1 MSTQPDMQTEAQA
14 SSQSGAGASPRGR
27 ADLVTGLVI
36 MALAAFFFNETFA
49 IPFDPE
55 EGDISPRFFPQSIC
69 LMLGLLGGILAFQG
83 GRGITAPDDNCS
95 FDMQDFLFKV
105 LPLSVL
111 SFVYVWL
118 FQGFGYIL
126 ATIVTLAIAC
136 YLFGVRG
143 LRLLILPPVVSVIF
157 YYLFFG
163 LMGVFEPPAEIFDL
177 LAIFRS

>member
-1 MSTQPDMQTEAQA
+1 
-14 SSQSGAGASPRGR
+14 
-27 ADLVTGLVI
+27 
-36 MALAAFFFNETFA
+36 
-49 IPFDPE
+49 
-55 EGDISPRFFPQSIC
+55 
-69 LMLGLLGGILAFQG
+69 
-83 GRGITAPDDNCS
+83 
-95 FDMQDFLFKV
+95 MQDFLFKV

-163 LMGVFEPPAEIFDL
+163 LMGCSSL
-177 LAIFRS
+177 RQRSLICWPYSDRK